1 MRRVG
6 MFLLGLLVGLGVGL
20 ALALLFTPASG
31 EKLRRE
37 AQEYYEQLLAE
48 ARRAAEER
56 RLELEKELNEL
67 TSADTGARA

>member
-67 TSADTGARA
+67 TSAESGARA